1 MKISL
6 TAFLLLAISGN
17 VIAGKSEIKWTEP
30 DKYTDVRSGN
40 ENRKHFKER
49 IFESFEKHFA
59 KLSEQLPEGQILK
72 LDVSNVDLAGDVRFS
87 PMQEFRIIK
96 DIYIP
101 RLTFT
106 YELLNADKTVADSGK
121 VDLKD
126 MSFLTSISSSSINNT
141 LKYEKRMIDKWFKKT
156 LIKKSS
162 G

>member
-6 TAFLLLAISGN
+6 TAFLLFAISGN
-17 VIAGKSEIKWTEP
+17 VIAGESEIKWTEP

-49 IFESFEKHFA
+49 IFKSFEKHFA

-87 PMQEFRIIK
+87 PMQEYRIIK

-106 YELLNADKTVADSGK
+106 YELLNADKTVADSGE

-156 LIKKSS
+156 FVKKS
-162 G
+162 